1 MTPKITLLIAAVGAL
16 LVFAV
21 SPAAADDWGR
31 DRAQGT
37 VHVSPDTA
45 DYAATADQQRLN
57 AILDAREQALS
68 VNAPVAIVEPV
79 VDDRFR
85 LDPTTGRQPPIS
97 VTSDNE
103 VPWPQLGLGFAIGI
117 LLMLGLYMTLRATR
131 TRTAH

>member
-1 MTPKITLLIAAVGAL
+1 MTPKISLLIAAVGAA

-21 SPAAADDWGR
+21 PPAAGDDWGR

-37 VHVSPDTA
+37 VRVSPDTS
-45 DYAATADQQRLN
+45 DYAATADQQRQ
-57 AILDAREQALS
+57 AAMLDRRERAFS
-68 VNAPVAIVEPV
+68 VNAPVAIFEPV

-85 LDPTTGRQPPIS
+85 IDPTNGAQPVS

-103 VPWPQLGLGFAIGI
+103 VPWPQLGLGFAIGL
-117 LLMLGLYMTLRATR
+117 LLMLGLYATLRATR

>member
-1 MTPKITLLIAAVGAL
+1 MTPKISLLIAAVGAA

-21 SPAAADDWGR
+21 PPAAGDDWGR

-37 VHVSPDTA
+37 VRISPDTS
-45 DYAATADQQRLN
+45 DYAATADQQRQ
-57 AILDAREQALS
+57 AAMLDQRDRALS
-68 VNAPVAIVEPV
+68 VNAPVAIFEPV

-85 LDPTTGRQPPIS
+85 LDPTSGTQPIS
-97 VTSDNE
+97 VTSDDE
-103 VPWPQLGLGFAIGI
+103 LTWPRLGLGFAAGL

>member
-21 SPAAADDWGR
+21 APAAADDWGR

-57 AILDAREQALS
+57 AILDAREQSLS
-68 VNAPVAIVEPV
+68 VNAPVAIHEPV

-85 LDPTTGRQPPIS
+85 IDPTSFQPVS
-97 VTSDNE
+97 VTSGNDYE
-103 VPWPQLGLGFAIGI
+103 WPQLGLGLALGMI
-117 LLMLGLYMTLRATR
+117 LMLGLFVTLRATR

>member
-1 MTPKITLLIAAVGAL
+1 MTPKISLLIAAAGAI

-21 SPAAADDWGR
+21 PPAAGDDWGR

-45 DYAATADQQRLN
+45 DYAAAADQQRLH
-57 AILDAREQALS
+57 AMLDAREQSLS
-68 VNAPVAIVEPV
+68 VNAPVAIHEPV

-85 LDPTTGRQPPIS
+85 IDPTSGREPPIS

-117 LLMLGLYMTLRATR
+117 LLMLGLVLTLRATR

>member
-1 MTPKITLLIAAVGAL
+1 MTPKISLLIAAVGAA

-21 SPAAADDWGR
+21 PPAAGDDWGR

-37 VHVSPDTA
+37 VRVSPDTN
-45 DYAATADQQRLN
+45 DYAATADQQRQ
-57 AILDAREQALS
+57 AAMLDSRERALS
-68 VNAPVAIVEPV
+68 INAPVVIHEPV

-85 LDPTTGRQPPIS
+85 LDPTSGTQPIS
-97 VTSDNE
+97 VTSDDE
-103 VPWPQLGLGFAIGI
+103 LTWPQLGLGFAIGL